1 MKIKN
6 RTDKNGEIEDL
17 KRRLLDAEETLRAI
31 QRGEVDALVVNTG
44 KGEQVFTL
52 QGADQAYR
60 LVMEQMSEGVVT
72 LSPEGVIL
80 YCNQRFADL
89 TKTRLEKV
97 ISSNIYNYIQSQAHD
112 TLHQM
117 MGQDGR
123 AEMDLVVADS
133 STVPVYLAVRRLS
146 INEMAIISVIVTDL
160 TEQKKKDQIISLKD
174 EFIGMVSHEL
184 RTPLTVI
191 MGAIYTV
198 IAPRVPK
205 QDKRQ
210 LLKDALAS
218 TEELANIVENLL
230 ELSRAQSN
238 RLDITKEVMDMRQAA
253 REVVSKLSKRIDKRR
268 LIVEM
273 TGLPKLTADPL
284 RIKRILYNLAENA
297 MKYSP
302 EGCAVTVFA
311 RADHDEIVVGVK
323 DHGIGISPQD
333 QAKLF
338 KPFERLD
345 MSPQIKGI
353 GLGLIVA
360 ERLVQAHGGRI
371 WVESAPGKGSTF
383 YFTLP
388 LGSAAGGQASFK

>member
-1 MKIKN
+1 
-6 RTDKNGEIEDL
+6 
-17 KRRLLDAEETLRAI
+17 
-31 QRGEVDALVVNTG
+31 
-44 KGEQVFTL
+44 
-52 QGADQAYR
+52 
-60 LVMEQMSEGVVT
+60 
-72 LSPEGVIL
+72 
-80 YCNQRFADL
+80 
-89 TKTRLEKV
+89 
-97 ISSNIYNYIQSQAHD
+97 
-112 TLHQM
+112 
-117 MGQDGR
+117 
-123 AEMDLVVADS
+123 
-133 STVPVYLAVRRLS
+133 
-146 INEMAIISVIVTDL
+146 MAIISVIVTDL

>member
-1 MKIKN
+1 VKIKN